1 MAVSIRPAIFR
12 KIDPRFTFII
22 ITPDLII
29 TTVCSTDTLT
39 FPDNERSNGVKLFSV
54 CGKIQDEDDGFICSE
69 VLVSHR
75 RLQ

>member
-1 MAVSIRPAIFR
+1 MAVSLRPAIR
-12 KIDPRFTFII
+12 KFDPRFTLLI

-39 FPDNERSNGVKLFSV
+39 FPDNERSNGDQLFSV
-54 CGKIQDEDDGFICSE
+54 CGKIQDEDDGVIKCSE